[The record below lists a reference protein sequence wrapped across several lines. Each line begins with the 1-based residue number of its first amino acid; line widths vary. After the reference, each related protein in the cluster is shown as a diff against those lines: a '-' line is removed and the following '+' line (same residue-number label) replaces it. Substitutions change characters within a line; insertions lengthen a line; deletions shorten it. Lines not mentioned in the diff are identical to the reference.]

1 MKREL
6 RITISVEAETDCAP
20 VGAGTE
26 KHEMNYCGDA
36 IRELVDDQ
44 ARFWQTDIKIIRVG
58 MKSRWM
64 KLEVANE

>member
-20 VGAGTE
+20 VGAGSE
-26 KHEMNYCGDA
+26 EHEMNYCDDA
-36 IRELVDDQ
+36 IRQLVEDQ

-58 MKSRWM
+58 MKSRWTN
-64 KLEVANE
+64 LEVAK